1 MKKYIKISLAIVVL
15 ISCVIGAYWM
25 ATISSDNKID
35 KTEYNALYR
44 AAVEIEIGIIL
55 GVNYSEFHQLLK
67 NLLTEI
73 YVVSLGNK
81 EKLSKREAK
90 FIYILLASLE
100 EYKQSL
106 ELWKLNIKESSDNQ
120 GMNAIRENNIQT
132 FWKNGRDK
140 FAEAQ
145 KIWVQ

>member
-44 AAVEIEIGIIL
+44 AAVEIETGIIL
-55 GVNYSEFHQLLK
+55 GVNYSEFQQLLK

-90 FIYILLASLE
+90 FIYILLAS
-100 EYKQSL
+100 
-106 ELWKLNIKESSDNQ
+106 
-120 GMNAIRENNIQT
+120 
-132 FWKNGRDK
+132 
-140 FAEAQ
+140 
-145 KIWVQ
+145 